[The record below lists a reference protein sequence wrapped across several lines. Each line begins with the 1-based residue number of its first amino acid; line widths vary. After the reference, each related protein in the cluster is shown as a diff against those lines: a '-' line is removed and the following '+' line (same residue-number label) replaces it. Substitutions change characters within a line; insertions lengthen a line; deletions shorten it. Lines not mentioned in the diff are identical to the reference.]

1 MRKKVLRQFCAGLVL
16 LIICTLFT
24 GFASAAKIVSAEKRA
39 ALSRLEVIA
48 SSVGYS
54 IQEAASRSDDINISN
69 DILIACQLDFFRKK
83 YGLKSLS
90 ISATADPSV
99 HGDKPGTEVS
109 YSDGKLSYCRSISV
123 ELKNGRYEELYISA
137 ALTSQDIYRKAALTG
152 ALSALPILIITIV
165 YIIWFLSRH
174 MKKINEELKLS
185 EYVTRCA
192 EGNFESDPPKISSPE
207 LKSLSSAVVLIAQ
220 QLQNSSLKRNEFV
233 SNVSHELKTPLT
245 TINGF
250 ITGII
255 DGTIAKEKR
264 KKYLMRTQS
273 EVNRMNRL
281 VTTMLNITRLQT
293 GSLDLKCE
301 KINLSKM
308 IVEIFFLFEMQIE
321 EKKLD
326 ISGLDG
332 DPVFINGD
340 ENILFQIMYNL
351 IENAV
356 KFTEKGGEIEISV
369 YSENNFV
376 YINIKNSGKGINN
389 QDIQKIFD
397 RFYKTDASR
406 SLDITGIG
414 LGLSIVKKLLNFN
427 NGNITV
433 VSIPNEHTEFTVT
446 LPSSQL

>member
-1 MRKKVLRQFCAGLVL
+1 M
-16 LIICTLFT
+16 ICSLFT
-24 GFASAAKIVSAEKRA
+24 GLASAAKIISSEKRA
-39 ALSRLEVIA
+39 ALSRLEVIV
-48 SSVGYS
+48 SYVGYS
-54 IQEAASRSDDINISN
+54 VQETVSQSDDININKDCS
-69 DILIACQLDFFRKK
+69 IAAKLDFFRKK

-90 ISATADPSV
+90 ISDTANQEVQDGASDTV
-99 HGDKPGTEVS
+99 VS
-109 YSDGKLSYCRSISV
+109 YSGGKLSYCRNISV
-123 ELKNGRYEELYISA
+123 ELNNGSDDIYISA
-137 ALTSQDIYRKAALTG
+137 VFTLQDIYRNAALTG
-152 ALSALPILIITIV
+152 ALSALPILIIAVV
-165 YIIWFLSRH
+165 YVIWFFSRH
-174 MKKINEELKLS
+174 MKKIDEELKLS
-185 EYVTRCA
+185 EYVTSCA
-192 EGNFESDPPKISSPE
+192 KGNFESDPPDISSPE
-207 LKSLSSAVVLIAQ
+207 LTPISSEVVLIAQ

-281 VTTMLNITRLQT
+281 VTTMLNITKLKT

-301 KINLSKM
+301 KVNLSKL
-308 IVEIFFLFEMQIE
+308 IVEIFLLFEMQIE
-321 EKKLD
+321 EKKLE
-326 ISGLDG
+326 ISGLDNG
-332 DPVFINGD
+332 SVYINGD
-340 ENILFQIMYNL
+340 ENILFQILYNL

-356 KFTEKGGEIEISV
+356 KFTEECGKIDIIV
-369 YSENNFV
+369 YPENNFV
-376 YINIKNSGKGINN
+376 YVKIKNSGKGISD

-406 SLDITGIG
+406 SIDVTGIG
-414 LGLSIVKKLLNFN
+414 LGLSIVKNLINFI